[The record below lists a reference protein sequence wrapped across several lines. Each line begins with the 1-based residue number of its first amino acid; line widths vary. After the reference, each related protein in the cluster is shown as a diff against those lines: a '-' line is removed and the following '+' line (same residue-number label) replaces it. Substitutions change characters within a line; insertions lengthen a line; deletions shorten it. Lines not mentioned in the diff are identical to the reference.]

1 MMLLNLPARAESAN
15 PSAVASS
22 QPFQPGNLTDL
33 HLPGG
38 WRLQHRLQASAQH
51 VIEIYDVSRDLVG
64 LVASTQHSLVSID
77 AAWRG
82 LAAAARGERR
92 WWALAVGHALRDAAP
107 CITFAGRTP
116 GGRVRRTIVAP
127 VVVDGLWV
135 AMVSGRQAT
144 VSLRQGPH
152 ERLHRVAPTIR
163 GRP

>member
-1 MMLLNLPARAESAN
+1 MMLRNCPARAESVN
-15 PSAVASS
+15 PSGVASFQHS
-22 QPFQPGNLTDL
+22 QAGNLTDL
-33 HLPGG
+33 QLPGG
-38 WRLQHRLQASAQH
+38 WRLQHRLQASARH

-64 LVASTQHSLVSID
+64 LVASTRQPLVSID

-82 LAAAARGERR
+82 LAAGWGERE
-92 WWALAVGHALRDAAP
+92 WWALAVGHALRDTDP
-107 CITFAGRTP
+107 CITFAGRSP
-116 GGRVRRTIVAP
+116 GGRVRRTIVEP

-152 ERLHRVAPTIR
+152 QRMHRVSPTIR